1 MRDYENVQV
10 ITDCLAVVGSILRE
24 HPAMMAALS
33 KNDSAREFVVSTL
46 ARNPAPRVRRQMG
59 HLLVGARPMAGTLLK
74 WLTGELEVGSGLR
87 LGFGL
92 GLGEEE
98 GEEGGAWLLV
108 CTVCS
113 VVRSA
118 QFGLELEV
126 RLLIY
131 TT

>member
-1 MRDYENVQV
+1 MRDYGNIQV

-33 KNDSAREFVVSTL
+33 KNDSARDFVVSTL
-46 ARNPAPRVRRQMG
+46 ASNPAPRVRRQMG

-74 WLTGELEVGSGLR
+74 WLTRELEVCSGLR
-87 LGFGL
+87 LGMVWAR
-92 GLGEEE
+92 GEEE
-98 GEEGGAWLLV
+98 GEERGAWLSV

-118 QFGLELEV
+118 QCGLELEV
-126 RLLIY
+126 R
-131 TT
+131 